1 MGAANIFTIG
11 MGLAQYQAQGKIGKY
26 NQGVNNRNAK
36 VLENQALQLEQK
48 AEFDIAQF
56 NKSFKKIEGSTKVAT
71 AKSGAVVD
79 SGSAYYVALSNAY
92 EAQLQ
97 RNLIRYN
104 AKIAADNK
112 REEATFAII
121 KGQIARNQ
129 AQLAQLETI
138 GSTGSSLLTM
148 NQGQGSKTG

>member
-11 MGLAQYQAQGKIGKY
+11 MGVAQYNAQGKIGKY

-36 VLENQALQLEQK
+36 VLENQAIQLEQK

-92 EAQLQ
+92 EAELQ
-97 RNLIRYN
+97 KKLIEYN

-129 AQLAQLETI
+129 ASLAQLQTI
-138 GSTGSSLLTM
+138 ASTGSSLLTM
-148 NQGQGSKTG
+148 NQGQRSKIA

>member
-11 MGLAQYQAQGKIGKY
+11 MGVAQYNAQGKIGKY

-36 VLENQALQLEQK
+36 VLENQAIQLEQK

-71 AKSGAVVD
+71 AKSGAVID

-97 RNLIRYN
+97 KNLIRYN

-129 AQLAQLETI
+129 AKLAQLGTI
-138 GSTGSSLLTM
+138 ASTGTSLLTM
-148 NQGQGSKTG
+148 NQGSKIV

>member
-11 MGLAQYQAQGKIGKY
+11 MGVAQYNAQGKIGKY

-36 VLENQALQLEQK
+36 VLENQAIQLEQK

-129 AQLAQLETI
+129 AKLAQLGTI
-138 GSTGSSLLTM
+138 ASTGTSLLTM
-148 NQGQGSKTG
+148 NQGSKIV

>member
-11 MGLAQYQAQGKIGKY
+11 MGVAQYNAQGKIGKY
-26 NQGVNNRNAK
+26 NQGVNNRNAI

-48 AEFDIAQF
+48 AEFDISQF

-92 EAQLQ
+92 EAELQ
-97 RNLIRYN
+97 RNLIKYN
-104 AKIAADNK
+104 SKIAADNK
-112 REEATFAII
+112 REEANFARI

-129 AQLAQLETI
+129 SQLAQLQTI
-138 GSTGSSLLTM
+138 ASTGTSLLAM
-148 NQGQGSKTG
+148 NKGSGVKTT

>member
-11 MGLAQYQAQGKIGKY
+11 MGVAQYNAQGKIGKY

-71 AKSGAVVD
+71 AKSGAVID

-97 RNLIRYN
+97 KNLIRYN

-121 KGQIARNQ
+121 KGEIARNQ
-129 AQLAQLETI
+129 AKLAQLETI
-138 GSTGSSLLTM
+138 ASTGTSLLTM
-148 NQGQGSKTG
+148 NQGSKIV

>member
-11 MGLAQYQAQGKIGKY
+11 MGVAQYDAQGKIGKY
-26 NQGVNNRNAK
+26 NQGVNNRNAI

-92 EAQLQ
+92 EAELQ
-97 RNLIRYN
+97 RNLIKYN
-104 AKIAADNK
+104 SKIAADNK
-112 REEATFAII
+112 REEANFARI

-129 AQLAQLETI
+129 SQLAQLQTI
-138 GSTGSSLLTM
+138 ASTGTSLLAM
-148 NQGQGSKTG
+148 NKGSGVKTT

>member
-11 MGLAQYQAQGKIGKY
+11 MGVAQYNAQGKIGKY

-36 VLENQALQLEQK
+36 VLENQAIQLEQK

-92 EAQLQ
+92 EAELQ
-97 RNLIRYN
+97 KKLIEYN

-129 AQLAQLETI
+129 ASLAQLQTI
-138 GSTGSSLLTM
+138 ATTGSSLLTM
-148 NQGQGSKTG
+148 NQGQGSKTA

>member
-11 MGLAQYQAQGKIGKY
+11 MGVAQYQAQGKIGKY

-36 VLENQALQLEQK
+36 VLENQAIQLEQK

-104 AKIAADNK
+104 SKIAADNK

-138 GSTGSSLLTM
+138 ASTGTSLLTM
-148 NQGQGSKTG
+148 NQGSKIV

>member
-11 MGLAQYQAQGKIGKY
+11 MGVAQYNAQGKIGKY

-36 VLENQALQLEQK
+36 VLENQAIQLEQK

-121 KGQIARNQ
+121 KGEIARNQ
-129 AQLAQLETI
+129 AKLAQLETI
-138 GSTGSSLLTM
+138 ASTGTSLLTM
-148 NQGQGSKTG
+148 NQGSKIV

>member
-36 VLENQALQLEQK
+36 VLENQAIQLEQK

-121 KGQIARNQ
+121 KGNIARNA
-129 AQLAQLETI
+129 AQLAQLQTI
-138 GSTGSSLLTM
+138 ATTGSSLLTM
-148 NQGQGSKTG
+148 NQGSKTA

>member
-121 KGQIARNQ
+121 KGEIARNQ
-129 AQLAQLETI
+129 AKLAQLGTI
-138 GSTGSSLLTM
+138 ASTGTSLLTM
-148 NQGQGSKTG
+148 NQGSKIV

>member
-11 MGLAQYQAQGKIGKY
+11 MGVAQYQAQGKIGKY
-26 NQGVNNRNAK
+26 NQAVNNRNAL

-71 AKSGAVVD
+71 AKSGAVID

-92 EAQLQ
+92 EAELQ
-97 RNLIRYN
+97 RNLIKYN
-104 AKIAADNK
+104 SKIAADNK
-112 REEATFAII
+112 REEANFARI

-129 AQLAQLETI
+129 SQLAQLQTI
-138 GSTGSSLLTM
+138 ASTGTSLLAM
-148 NQGQGSKTG
+148 NKGSGVKTG

>member
-36 VLENQALQLEQK
+36 VLENQAIQLEQK

-71 AKSGAVVD
+71 AKSGAVID

-138 GSTGSSLLTM
+138 ASTGTSLLTM
-148 NQGQGSKTG
+148 NQGSKIV

>member
-11 MGLAQYQAQGKIGKY
+11 MGVAQYNAQGKIGKY

-36 VLENQALQLEQK
+36 VLENQAIQLEQK

-92 EAQLQ
+92 EAELQ
-97 RNLIRYN
+97 KKLIEYN

-121 KGQIARNQ
+121 KGNIARNA
-129 AQLAQLETI
+129 AQLAQLQTI
-138 GSTGSSLLTM
+138 ATTGSSLLTM
-148 NQGQGSKTG
+148 NQGSKTT

>member
-11 MGLAQYQAQGKIGKY
+11 MGVAQYNAQGKIGKY
-26 NQGVNNRNAK
+26 NQAVNNRNAK
-36 VLENQALQLEQK
+36 VLENQAIQLEQK

-92 EAQLQ
+92 EAELQ
-97 RNLIRYN
+97 KKLIEYN

-121 KGQIARNQ
+121 KGNIARNA
-129 AQLAQLETI
+129 AQLAQLQTI
-138 GSTGSSLLTM
+138 ATTGSSLLTM
-148 NQGQGSKTG
+148 NQGQGSKTT

>member
-11 MGLAQYQAQGKIGKY
+11 MGVAQYNAQGKIGKY

-36 VLENQALQLEQK
+36 VLENQAIQLEQK

-121 KGQIARNQ
+121 KGNIARNA
-129 AQLAQLETI
+129 AQLAQLQTI
-138 GSTGSSLLTM
+138 ATTGSSLLTM
-148 NQGQGSKTG
+148 NQGSKTA

>member
-11 MGLAQYQAQGKIGKY
+11 MGVAQYNAQGKIGKY

-36 VLENQALQLEQK
+36 VLENQAIQLEQK

-92 EAQLQ
+92 EAELQ
-97 RNLIRYN
+97 KKLIEYN

-112 REEATFAII
+112 RDEATFAII
-121 KGQIARNQ
+121 KGEIARNQ
-129 AQLAQLETI
+129 AKLAQLETI
-138 GSTGSSLLTM
+138 ASTGTSLLTM
-148 NQGQGSKTG
+148 NQGSKIV

>member
-1 MGAANIFTIG
+1 M
-11 MGLAQYQAQGKIGKY
+11 
-26 NQGVNNRNAK
+26 
-36 VLENQALQLEQK
+36 QK
-48 AEFDIAQF
+48 
-56 NKSFKKIEGSTKVAT
+56 KLIE
-71 AKSGAVVD
+71 
-79 SGSAYYVALSNAY
+79 
-92 EAQLQ
+92 
-97 RNLIRYN
+97 YN

>member
-11 MGLAQYQAQGKIGKY
+11 MGVAQYNAQGKIGKY

-36 VLENQALQLEQK
+36 VLENQAIQLEQK

-97 RNLIRYN
+97 KNLIRYN

-121 KGQIARNQ
+121 KGEIARNQ
-129 AQLAQLETI
+129 AKLAQLETI
-138 GSTGSSLLTM
+138 ASTGTSLLTM
-148 NQGQGSKTG
+148 NQGSKIV